1 MDERLRA
8 RVEKFWTSMSDFP
21 DLSVVF
27 DALCKRCKR
36 PCEECRS
43 RINRLRPAARSV
55 ARVNSVLSQ
64 METRGL
70 IFSHGNVILGRRIRH
85 VCVPAR

>member
-1 MDERLRA
+1 MKGPEEYA
-8 RVEKFWTSMSDFP
+8 AAVEKFWTSMSDFP

-36 PCEECRS
+36 RSRNPDVFFWMPCEECRS

-55 ARVNSVLSQ
+55 A
-64 METRGL
+64 
-70 IFSHGNVILGRRIRH
+70 H
-85 VCVPAR
+85 